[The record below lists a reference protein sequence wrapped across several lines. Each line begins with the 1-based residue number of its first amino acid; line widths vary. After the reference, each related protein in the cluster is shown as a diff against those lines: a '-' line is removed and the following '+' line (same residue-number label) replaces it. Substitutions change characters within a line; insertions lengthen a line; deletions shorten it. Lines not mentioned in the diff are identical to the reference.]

1 MAYGIMQ
8 NDGSNITGFSS
19 AVQPDKQLTRSNT
32 PRVHLAV
39 FGDGYEQRLRDG
51 INNVER
57 TFSIS
62 FKNQPKA
69 IADDIAGYFN
79 SLAGVDNFTFTIP
92 DTNGGSNEEAVKVVC
107 DTWSKTYTYDEF
119 YNVTAT
125 LREVFE
131 S

>member
-1 MAYGIMQ
+1 MAIGFTTSS
-8 NDGSNITGFSS
+8 NFGSR
-19 AVQPDKQLTRSNT
+19 AVVPDKGMSAPYK
-32 PRVHLAV
+32 PRVLSAK

-51 INNVER
+51 INNVQR

>member
-1 MAYGIMQ
+1 MAIGFTTSS
-8 NDGSNITGFSS
+8 NFGSR
-19 AVQPDKQLTRSNT
+19 AVVPDKGMSAPYK
-32 PRVHLAV
+32 PRVLSAK

>member
-1 MAYGIMQ
+1 M
-8 NDGSNITGFSS
+8 NC
-19 AVQPDKQLTRSNT
+19 K
-32 PRVHLAV
+32 HLLNYH
-39 FGDGYEQRLRDG
+39 FE
-51 INNVER
+51 
-57 TFSIS
+57 
-62 FKNQPKA
+62 NQPKA

-107 DTWSKTYTYDEF
+107 DAWSKTYTYDEF